1 VVIQL
6 AKSRLP
12 SFIDGDSTE
21 REHSEIRLRVK
32 TLADVSPNSLTNI
45 HMALLPLP
53 RRFPRLFSGK
63 QLLRFGMTD
72 DAFYLRKTLP

>member
-1 VVIQL
+1 
-6 AKSRLP
+6 
-12 SFIDGDSTE
+12 
-21 REHSEIRLRVK
+21 
-32 TLADVSPNSLTNI
+32 
-45 HMALLPLP
+45 MALLPLP